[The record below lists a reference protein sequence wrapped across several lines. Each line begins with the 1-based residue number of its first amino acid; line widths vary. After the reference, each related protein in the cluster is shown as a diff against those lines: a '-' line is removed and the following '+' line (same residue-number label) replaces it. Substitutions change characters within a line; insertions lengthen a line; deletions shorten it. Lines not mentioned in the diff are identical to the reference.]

1 VAVAAESDFAV
12 AGEGPGWPRAVGRL
26 LGAAIAANE
35 GRLVLWLPVA
45 MAAGIGSYFALP
57 AEPSELALGA
67 ISLVAAASLY
77 RLVRCGSSAWLLF
90 LAMTC
95 LGFFLAKFQVT
106 MSTGPAVAA
115 ASDIVQISG
124 FVEEIVRA
132 PRRSLRV
139 VLRVQSISGLE
150 KSQWP
155 RKLRV
160 TSPFQRQLRVGN
172 FVEAGVRLF
181 PLQSPVMPG
190 GYDFARVQWLQ
201 GLGASATAREPLRI
215 DRGRS
220 PPITLML
227 KSQLEELRIVMAE
240 RIRAALPGELGLL
253 AVALITGERAS
264 LPKAMNR
271 SLQASGLAHIVS
283 ISGLHMSLVAGG
295 FFWMLRA
302 LLALSAELANCWPI
316 KKWCA
321 GAALLAG
328 AIYLALSGC
337 EVPTQRSYIMV
348 AIMFAAIIAG
358 RPALNLRNVALA
370 AMLVLSLDPAAL
382 LQPGLQMSFLA
393 VTGLLSFFEAWH
405 GISRNGERLGW
416 VRYALKRGAAA
427 LLALSATTIIAGI
440 STGPPAAFHFNRIA
454 PYGLIGNLLAVPV
467 VSAVVMPMALLGSLL
482 MPLGLEQW
490 AFQLMGIGL
499 KTVMSISDWTAS
511 LPGAQIVVPRHSS
524 ASALLMAGAI
534 LSACLL
540 VGPARWCGL
549 PLFLIGLVLASLAP
563 RPDVL
568 VERSAG
574 NVAVRNE
581 FGDLVVARPRRS
593 HYSTERWLLADGD
606 DSSPVRA
613 AARPGFRCA
622 DHLCS
627 AMVKGKLVIFADKN
641 AERKFQCPK
650 ADLLIAAFPLRGACK
665 EIGLR
670 IDRFDVW
677 RNGAYALFI
686 EEGVIRIETS
696 RERRGA
702 RPWVVK
708 PQPRKD
714 RQRGP
719 DATDP
724 Q

>member
-1 VAVAAESDFAV
+1 VTVAAEFNSAV
-12 AGEGPGWPRAVGRL
+12 ADEGLSWPRALRGL
-26 LGAAIAANE
+26 LKEAIVANE

-57 AEPSELALGA
+57 AEPGKLAIAA
-67 ISLVAAASLY
+67 IILLAAASGY
-77 RLVRCGSSAWLLF
+77 RLIRCGPSPWLLI

-95 LGFFLAKFQVT
+95 LGFVSAKIHVAVV
-106 MSTGPAVAA
+106 TGPAVAA
-115 ASDIVQISG
+115 ATDTVQVRG

-132 PRRSLRV
+132 PRRSLRL
-139 VLRVQSISGLE
+139 VLQVQSISGLE

-155 RKLRV
+155 RKLKI
-160 TSPFQRQLRVGN
+160 TTPYQRQLRVGD
-172 FVEAGVRLF
+172 FIETSVRLF
-181 PLQSPVMPG
+181 PLQTPVMPG
-190 GYDFARVQWLQ
+190 GYDFARAQWLQ
-201 GLGASATAREPLRI
+201 GLGASATAREQLAI
-215 DRGRS
+215 DRGRNV
-220 PPITLML
+220 PIWLTF
-227 KSQLEELRIVMAE
+227 KSQVEELRLIMAE

-302 LLALSAELANCWPI
+302 LLALSRELALCWPI

-328 AIYLALSGC
+328 AIYLVLSGC

-370 AMLVLSLDPAAL
+370 AVLVLLLAPAAV
-382 LQPGLQMSFLA
+382 LQPGPRMSFLA
-393 VTGLLSFFEAWH
+393 VTGLLSFFEAWR
-405 GISRNGERLGW
+405 GIERYSERMGW
-416 VRYALKRGAAA
+416 VHYVLRRSAAA
-427 LLALSATTIIAGI
+427 LLALGATTIIAGI
-440 STGPPAAFHFNRIA
+440 CTGPPAAFHFNRIA

-467 VSAVVMPMALLGSLL
+467 VSAVVMPMALIGSLL

-499 KTVMSISDWTAS
+499 KAVMSISDWTAS
-511 LPGAQIVVPRHSS
+511 LPGAQIVVPKHSS
-524 ASALLMAGAI
+524 ASALLMAGGI

-540 VGPARWCGL
+540 VGAARCCGF
-549 PLFLIGLVLASLAP
+549 PLFLIGLLLASLAP
-563 RPDVL
+563 RPDIL
-568 VERSAG
+568 IERSAG
-574 NVAVRNE
+574 NVAVRNA

-593 HYSTERWLLADGD
+593 HYSAERWLLADGD
-606 DSSPVRA
+606 DSTPARSA
-613 AARPGFRCA
+613 SRPGFRCE
-622 DHLCS
+622 DHYCS
-627 AMVKGKLVIFADKN
+627 AMVKGKLVVFADRN
-641 AERKFQCPK
+641 AEQKLQCPK
-650 ADLLIAAFPLRGACK
+650 ADVLIAAFPLRRACK

-686 EEGVIRIETS
+686 EDSVIRIETS
-696 RERRGA
+696 REGRGE

-714 RQRGP
+714 RQRGLV
-719 DATDP
+719 TTKP